1 MSHDTDKLIRQLSL
15 VAFLMAE
22 RRPLTA
28 RDVKSNVEGYSE
40 MSDEAFARRFYS
52 DRAEL
57 TGLGVP
63 LTSQRDEFT
72 GEELYTLRSEHYF
85 LDRLDLDDDELAAL
99 QTALYLL
106 ENSFAYAEPLRLALQ
121 NLVLGR
127 PGFREAPT
135 ATAERVRVTSPDYS
149 PELAG
154 RLSKLENAIA
164 KQRTITFSYWSPS
177 RDRVSERTLNPYALR
192 LDEGVWYVVG
202 NDLDRSAIRTFR
214 VSRIRSDIRFATRRE
229 RDFRLPA
236 DFDVEAHRVPKP
248 WQIGGLVG
256 KARIAVQEDT
266 AWWVERTLSDAGT
279 LNDGVFETEYAKL
292 EPLTGWILRQNGRA
306 VPLEPEELR
315 DAVAE
320 GLEKLREAHEG
331 DPPTLSRERRADRGT
346 QLSERPA
353 GPVAPER
360 FGLLQALLAHLLTA
374 CGDGRDADLEGL
386 ELAQRFSIPLEE
398 LQDHLS
404 LLNLV
409 NFGGGCYAVYA
420 EFHED
425 TGRVRVDKELYGD
438 VFRRAPK
445 LTPLEARAI
454 RLAIEYVGP
463 TIAADSHK
471 TLARVRKKLED
482 TFGQFELAQTPAPRV
497 VDEEE
502 RLIRTL
508 SDGAEKRRLVEIE
521 YLKEG
526 DETPSVRLVEPYSF
540 ERELPVWRVHTWDRS
555 ADGPRT
561 YRLDRMRSAR
571 MTDESFEP
579 RQGFDPSYLNE
590 PRLARVWHSPVVARW
605 KVERGARPLT
615 DKAAVAELPFKTEEW
630 LLSEVLSDAGET
642 VVLEPVELRRVVAK
656 RAKELAS
663 ELGLS
668 RARRKRAA
676 GRA

>member
-1 MSHDTDKLIRQLSL
+1 VSHDTDKLIRQLSL

-63 LTSQRDEFT
+63 LNSQRDEFT
-72 GEELYTLRSEHYF
+72 GEELYTLRSENYF

-127 PGFREAPT
+127 PGFRDAPT
-135 ATAERVRVTSPDYS
+135 ATAERVRVSAPDYS

-164 KQRTITFSYWSPS
+164 KQRTITFSYASPT
-177 RDRVSERTLNPYALR
+177 RERVTERTLNPYALR

-202 NDLDRSAIRTFR
+202 HDLDRSAIRTFR

-229 RDFRLPA
+229 RDFRLPP

-248 WQIGGLVG
+248 WQIGEPVG
-256 KARIAVQEDT
+256 RARIAVQEDT
-266 AWWVERTLSDAGT
+266 AWWVQRTLADAGT
-279 LNDGVFETEYAKL
+279 LEDGVFETEYAKV
-292 EPLTGWILRQNGRA
+292 EPLAGWILRQNGRA
-306 VPLEPEELR
+306 VPLEPDELR
-315 DAVAE
+315 EAVAD
-320 GLEKLREAHEG
+320 GLRRLREAHDAE
-331 DPPTLSRERRADRGT
+331 PPSVGRERRVDGHA
-346 QLSERPA
+346 QLAERAA

-360 FGLLQALLAHLLTA
+360 FGLLQALLAHLLAA
-374 CGDGRDADLEGL
+374 CGDGRDARLDAGD
-386 ELAQRFSIPLEE
+386 LAQRFSIPLEE

-409 NFGGGCYAVYA
+409 NFGGGCYTVYA
-420 EFHED
+420 EYDED

-471 TLARVRKKLED
+471 TLSRVRKKLEE

-497 VDEEE
+497 ADDEEK
-502 RLIRTL
+502 LIRTL
-508 SDGAEKRRLVEIE
+508 SDGVEKRRLVEIE

-526 DETPSVRLVEPYSF
+526 EDTPSVRTVEPYSF

-555 ADGPRT
+555 VDGPRT

-571 MTDESFEP
+571 LTEERFEP
-579 RQGFDPSYLNE
+579 RESFDPNYLSE
-590 PRLARVWHSPVVARW
+590 PRLARVWHSPAIARW
-605 KVERGARPLT
+605 KIERGARPLT

-630 LLSEVLSDAGET
+630 LLSEVLADAGET
-642 VVLEPVELRRVVAK
+642 IVLEPVELRRVVAT
-656 RAKELAS
+656 RAKELAA
-663 ELGLS
+663 ELGVS
-668 RARRKRAA
+668 RMRRPRAA
-676 GRA
+676 GKA